1 MILNSKSSS
10 KILIRLFLFRMIL
23 MPKLVTYTLKRL
35 RIDDNYNSTVE
46 PSFKIKDGDVVH
58 NAIPTEELKYIM
70 SQTYFV

>member
-1 MILNSKSSS
+1 
-10 KILIRLFLFRMIL
+10 

-58 NAIPTEELKYIM
+58 NVIPTEEFKYIM